1 MISYSIEFSRTAR
14 KQLGKLPRGT
24 GQRIAD
30 GIETLADNPLP
41 PGVKKLTDKDDLY
54 RIRIGDYRVIYQIN
68 ESMLLILIVKIGHRG
83 DIYRK

>member
-41 PGVKKLTDKDDLY
+41 PGVKKTY
-54 RIRIGDYRVIYQIN
+54 G
-68 ESMLLILIVKIGHRG
+68 
-83 DIYRK
+83 